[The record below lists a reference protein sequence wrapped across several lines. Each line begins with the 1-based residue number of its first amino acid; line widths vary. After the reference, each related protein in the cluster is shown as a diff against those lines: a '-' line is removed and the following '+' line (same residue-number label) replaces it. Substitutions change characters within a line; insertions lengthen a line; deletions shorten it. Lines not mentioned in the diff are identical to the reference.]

1 MLKKLNDE
9 NLAVNLQKCEFVK
22 EDIVWLGFKL
32 TPNGV
37 TPTKPNCVAILK
49 LDEPKTLKQLRSF
62 MGCIHHLIKFLPN
75 LAHIS
80 EPLCPLLSKTNT
92 KSQNKLA
99 WNDTH
104 TEAFNKIKAQ
114 IQSITENKHFDTNKQ
129 TRFRCDASKKGL
141 GACLEQKHENIWK
154 PVAYASRFLNKL
166 DERYNTNELELLA
179 VVWLLEHFKYYLY
192 GSQFL
197 LQTDHQA
204 LLSALKEN
212 RGNKTY
218 QSRLTSWVDRLLPFH
233 FTVEHVPGKNMGF
246 ADYLSRNP
254 SGVAPTPNIEDN
266 NFVINAIDE
275 SKINLIK
282 NDLTPN
288 GVNAHSSD
296 TKQVYNNDVIYLNQT
311 RSDQNNAFS
320 LNTHRLQS
328 HSFHPNLFTASKFN
342 SQKVQINSTNSI
354 NPEIVTITTRN
365 NPNKE
370 TYSTPI
376 LKRPRAPNKK
386 LQMETETNQP
396 KNRVNLST
404 QTEGHSNKG
413 RGLDPIDPSKH
424 QELFT
429 AHSVIP
435 TPA

>member
-1 MLKKLNDE
+1 M
-9 NLAVNLQKCEFVK
+9 
-22 EDIVWLGFKL
+22 
-32 TPNGV
+32 
-37 TPTKPNCVAILK
+37 
-49 LDEPKTLKQLRSF
+49 
-62 MGCIHHLIKFLPN
+62 
-75 LAHIS
+75 
-80 EPLCPLLSKTNT
+80 
-92 KSQNKLA
+92 
-99 WNDTH
+99 
-104 TEAFNKIKAQ
+104 KAQ
-114 IQSITENKHFDTNKQ
+114 IQSINENKHFDTNKQ
-129 TRFRCDASKKGL
+129 TRVRCDASKKGL

-166 DERYNTNELELLA
+166 EERYSTIELELLA
-179 VVWLLEHFKYYLY
+179 VVWSLEHFEYYLY

-197 LQTDHQA
+197 LQTDHPA

-218 QSRLTSWVDRLLPFH
+218 HSRLTRWVDRLLPFH

-254 SGVAPTPNIEDN
+254 SGVAPTPDIEDN

-275 SKINLIK
+275 IKFNLIK

-296 TKQVYNNDVIYLNQT
+296 TKQVYTNDVIYLSQT
-311 RSDQNNAFS
+311 HSDQNNAFS

-328 HSFHPNLFTASKFN
+328 HSFHPNLTASKCS
-342 SQKVQINSTNSI
+342 SQIVQTISASSI
-354 NPEIVTITTRN
+354 NPEIVAITTRN

-370 TYSTPI
+370 TYSIPI
-376 LKRPRAPNKK
+376 LKSPRAPNKK

-396 KNRVNLST
+396 KNLVNSST
-404 QTEGHSNKG
+404 QTEGHSKKG

-429 AHSVIP
+429 AHAEIP
-435 TPA
+435 TPAYRENLNKVFNEEFIAEASSKELKPIIDLVLAKNCEDLKKVNPIYYRIRRDLFVSPSNCLFYKKPISYPEQIKIHGYGRNSPKTPRPSGYVIIGQISLVASHPLGYHV